1 SLQYDNT
8 LGSDSAVPRVQGL
21 TMEKVLSLG
30 DTVFAI
36 HSAEGIEW
44 RAVAAPILADGQPRG
59 TLLIAESTAGINQV
73 IANYVTVFTGF
84 GIAVILLGAA
94 LTRLLITTTLLPLAE
109 VEKTALEIAR
119 GDYS

>member
-1 SLQYDNT
+1 MLSANQSNRLLQLRLDPTTALARGANTSDLVRGDVLYANKQYYVALLDTDGSLQYDNT

-59 TLLIAESTAGINQV
+59 TLLI
-73 IANYVTVFTGF
+73 
-84 GIAVILLGAA
+84 
-94 LTRLLITTTLLPLAE
+94 
-109 VEKTALEIAR
+109 
-119 GDYS
+119 